1 MPTSA
6 RTMATPLAVSA
17 LFAAALAGACSDPG
31 TSPGEME
38 EARGSARQAAA
49 RADSDAEERD
59 GAATR
64 PAAASAEERVEQG
77 RQAYLSSCIACHNVD
92 PAKDGA
98 LGPAVAGSSL
108 ELLEARVLRG
118 EYPDG
123 YTPRRDTAV
132 MLAMPF
138 LEKQIPAMAAYLAA
152 SGR

>member
-59 GAATR
+59 GAAAR
-64 PAAASAEERVEQG
+64 PAAASAEELVEQG

-118 EYPDG
+118 EYPPG
-123 YTPRRDTAV
+123 YEPKRDTRLMVHLRHLEPDIEA
-132 MLAMPF
+132 LAAF
-138 LEKQIPAMAAYLAA
+138 LEA
-152 SGR
+152 R